1 MKLIIAALVV
11 AALGAVPAAARC
23 SIKNETKYSFTIES
37 GNVSNQRV
45 GANTSTTIAPGKI
58 IAKGDQGKSFG
69 GSCKAGDKLLV
80 TEERGVVILTF
91 K

>member
-1 MKLIIAALVV
+1 MKIIALLIV
-11 AALGAVPAAARC
+11 AAVASLPAAARC

-69 GSCKAGDKLLV
+69 GTCAAGDRLLV
-80 TEERGVVILTF
+80 TEERGVVILQH

>member
-1 MKLIIAALVV
+1 MKIVAFAVV
-11 AALGAVPAAARC
+11 AAVTAALPAAARC
-23 SIKNETKYSFTIES
+23 NIKNETKYSFTVES

-69 GSCKAGDKLLV
+69 GSCKAGDSLLV
-80 TEERGVVILTF
+80 KEERGVIVLLF

>member
-1 MKLIIAALVV
+1 MKAIAVLLLVATTAL
-11 AALGAVPAAARC
+11 PAAARC
-23 SIKNETKYSFTIES
+23 NIKNETKYSFTIES

-58 IAKGDQGKSFG
+58 VAKGDQGKSFG
-69 GSCKAGDKLLV
+69 GSCKAGDSLLV
-80 TEERGVVILTF
+80 TEEKGVVIMTH

>member
-1 MKLIIAALVV
+1 
-11 AALGAVPAAARC
+11 
-23 SIKNETKYSFTIES
+23 
-37 GNVSNQRV
+37 V

-69 GSCKAGDKLLV
+69 GTCKAGDKLVV
-80 TEERGVVILTF
+80 TEERGVVLTF